1 MISLRI
7 NGKVVKAKDGES
19 ILQVARREGIDIP
32 ALCYMV
38 EEKPI
43 GSCGLC
49 VVEIRQGNRKY
60 YARACTTKVSEG
72 MEIRTHTREVEE
84 ARKTILEMLAEE
96 HSEIGGDAMKLFS
109 RYHVRASGK
118 TMRKE
123 PNLVNNPFISF
134 NPNACVSC
142 FRCVQAC
149 SLKENHVLVRE
160 NRGSRIRI
168 VAGINENLKDAN
180 CAFCGAC
187 VDACPTGALM
197 DLTHREFSGELK
209 RITTICPYCGVGCAI
224 DYFVS
229 GNEIIYARGSK
240 KGVNKGDDCIKGRY
254 GWEFVHHPERLKK
267 PLIKKNG
274 EFHEVSWEE
283 ALEYIAS
290 RFKKI
295 REIYGV
301 DSIAGLSSAKCTNE
315 ENYLFQKFMRVA
327 IGTNNV
333 DHCAR
338 LCHAST
344 VVGLFKVFGSGAMTN
359 SLEDLE
365 NDAELYFV
373 IGSNT
378 THAHPVIGT
387 MIKRAVKKGAKLIV
401 ADPRNIELAS
411 YADIYLRHRP
421 GTDVA
426 LINGM
431 MNVIISLGLA
441 DMEFVKNRTE
451 GFEKLKHTVKRYT
464 PEYVEKITG
473 VSRDLITRAAVMYAT
488 HRSAIIYAMGIT
500 QHTSGTGNVASLA
513 NLALLTGNVGK
524 PGTGVNP
531 LRGQNNVQ
539 GAGDMGALPNL
550 LPGYVKL
557 GTRKAREIEEIWG
570 DKIPENPGLTV
581 VEMMHAAS
589 EGKIKAMYIMG
600 ENPAVSD
607 PDQKH
612 VIQSLKSLEFLVVQD
627 LFLSETAQLA
637 DVVLPAA
644 SSLEKEGTFTNTER
658 RVQLL
663 HKVIEPVGDA
673 KPDWWIITNLA
684 RRFGK
689 NWRYK
694 SPEDI
699 FEEIRMVVE
708 QYRGITYHR
717 ISDFGIQWPC
727 PTEEHPGTKILHT
740 VSFPTPNG
748 LARFTPYEYKPPAEE
763 PNSEYPFVLTTGR
776 TYEHFHTGTL
786 TRKIEGFNVL
796 MPRAFVEINSEDAK
810 TLGIKEGDCVLVESR
825 RGAIKVRAK
834 IANIKK
840 GVVFIPF
847 HFAESAAN
855 VLTIDALDPEAKI
868 PEFKVAAV
876 RLKKC

>member
-1 MISLRI
+1 MII
-7 NGKVVKAKDGES
+7 TIDGKRVEVEEGKT
-19 ILQVARREGIDIP
+19 ILQAARENGIEIP
-32 ALCYMV
+32 ALCNYIDG
-38 EEKPI
+38 KPI

-49 VVEIRQGNRKY
+49 VVSIKNGGREY
-60 YARACTTKVSEG
+60 HARACATKVADG
-72 MEIRTHTREVEE
+72 MEIETHTQEVED
-84 ARKTILEMLAEE
+84 ARRTILEMLAEE
-96 HSEIGGDAMKLFS
+96 HGEIGGEANELFLKYGIEIKS
-109 RYHVRASGK
+109 DKKREA
-118 TMRKE
+118 
-123 PNLVNNPFISF
+123 PNLVDNPFISF

-149 SLKENHVLVRE
+149 SLIKENHVLVRE
-160 NRGSRIRI
+160 NRGSNIGI
-168 VAGINENLKDAN
+168 VAGINENLKDAG

-197 DLTHREFSGELK
+197 DLTPKEEEGK
-209 RITTICPYCGVGCAI
+209 KITSICPYCGVGCAI
-224 DYFVS
+224 DYYVL
-229 GNEIIYARGSK
+229 GNEIIYARGSPD
-240 KGVNKGDDCIKGRY
+240 GVNKGDDCIKGRY
-254 GWEFVHHPERLKK
+254 GWQFVHSEERLKK

-274 EFHEVSWEE
+274 KFEEVTWDE
-283 ALEYIAS
+283 ALNYVAS
-290 RFKKI
+290 RLK
-295 REIYGV
+295 EIKEKYGA

-315 ENYLFQKFMRVA
+315 ENYLFQKFMRIVV
-327 IGTNNV
+327 GTNNV

-365 NDAELYFV
+365 KDAELYFV

-387 MIKRAVKKGAKLIV
+387 MIKRAVKSRGAKLIV
-401 ADPRNIELAS
+401 ADPRDIELAEYS
-411 YADIYLRHRP
+411 DLHLRQRP

-431 MNVIISLGLA
+431 MNVIISHGLE
-441 DMEFVKNRTE
+441 DREFIENRTE
-451 GFEKLKHTVKRYT
+451 GFEKLKEIVKKYT

-473 VSRDLITRAAVMYAT
+473 VPKEDIIKAAVLYAT
-488 HRSAIIYAMGIT
+488 HKSAIIYAMGIT
-500 QHTSGTGNVASLA
+500 QHTSGTANVASLA

-524 PGTGVNP
+524 RGAGVNP

-539 GAGDMGALPNL
+539 GAGDMGALPNV
-550 LPGYVKL
+550 LPGYAKL
-557 GTRKAREIEEIWG
+557 GTRRAREIEKIWG
-570 DKIPENPGLTV
+570 RKIPEKDGLTV

-589 EGKIKAMYIMG
+589 KGVIKGMYIMG

-612 VIQSLKSLEFLVVQD
+612 VIQALKNLEFLVVQD
-627 LFLSETAQLA
+627 LFMSETAQLA
-637 DVVLPAA
+637 DVILPVV

-663 HKVIEPVGDA
+663 HRVLEPVEDA
-673 KPDWWIITNLA
+673 KPDWWIIQEIAKRMGAEWN
-684 RRFGK
+684 
-689 NWRYK
+689 YE
-694 SPEDI
+694 SPKDI
-699 FEEIRMVVE
+699 FEEIRKVVL
-708 QYRGITYHR
+708 QYRGITYER
-717 ISDFGIQWPC
+717 IEKMGLQWPC
-727 PTEEHPGTKILHT
+727 PSEGHHGTKILHEDM
-740 VSFPTPNG
+740 FPTPNG
-748 LARFTPYEYKPPAEE
+748 LAKFSPYEYNPPAEE
-763 PNSEYPFVLTTGR
+763 PDEEYPFVLTTGR

-786 TRKIEGFNVL
+786 TRKIDGFNEL
-796 MPRAFVEINSEDAK
+796 IPEAFVEIHPEDAEK
-810 TLGIKEGDCVLVESR
+810 LGVEDGDCIEVESR
-825 RGAIKVRAK
+825 RGKIRVKAK
-834 IANIKK
+834 LAGIKK

-868 PEFKVAAV
+868 PELKVAAV